1 MSRYPFQIY
10 LFTNIKTYLYRT
22 SLDGVFDDY
31 IRNHIAVIYSICI
44 LIKRHMIECGQC
56 MSVARFLF
64 FSGVYVKGYIRNEM
78 WHLRADFVY
87 KRLAVLC
94 LFFFGQSFLTC
105 SSAEDCVWSNWTELT
120 GNDTIQNRLR
130 ICGGNLTI
138 ESRNCDYDP
147 CNGSAKQGIC
157 RKQKFQ

>member
-1 MSRYPFQIY
+1 MR
-10 LFTNIKTYLYRT
+10 R
-22 SLDGVFDDY
+22 LDKEIFCS
-31 IRNHIAVIYSICI
+31 NI
-44 LIKRHMIECGQC
+44 LILYINQTSYDRVR
-56 MSVARFLF
+56 SVHVNCKVLI
-64 FSGVYVKGYIRNEM
+64 FSGVYEGYIHNEM

-94 LFFFGQSFLTC
+94 LFFFGHLTC

-120 GNDTIQNRLR
+120 GNDSIQHRLR
-130 ICGGNLTI
+130 ICGDNLTI